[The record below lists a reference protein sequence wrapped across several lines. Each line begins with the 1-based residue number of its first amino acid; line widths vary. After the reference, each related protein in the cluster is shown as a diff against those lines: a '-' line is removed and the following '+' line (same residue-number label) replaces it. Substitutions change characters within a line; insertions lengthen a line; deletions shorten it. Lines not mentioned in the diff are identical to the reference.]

1 LKIIEA
7 MKRVKANKEKIS
19 DLQIRISEVSAHLDF
34 ETPKYGAETPV
45 RIHEWAQSCHDTI
58 QENIRLLTAIARTN
72 LATSATITLDGHT
85 VQKTLAEW
93 IWRRREY
100 AAFDL
105 ITWQKMTDRNLK
117 EGNIQTSTG
126 PMQVRLVRNYN
137 PEQRDRKIAEYK
149 NEAHEIDSTLEVI
162 NAVTD
167 LIEG

>member
-7 MKRVKANKEKIS
+7 MKRVKSNKEKIS

-34 ETPKYGAETPV
+34 ETPKYGGETPV
-45 RIHEWAQSCHDTI
+45 RIHEWAQGCHSTI

-72 LATSATITLDGHT
+72 LATSATITLGDRT
-85 VQKTLAEW
+85 VTKTLAEW

-100 AAFDL
+100 AALDL

-167 LIEG
+167 LIE